1 MTQYSGF
8 VKRHPELASAAA
20 AGLQFTHREYVRW
33 GMPLMGIF
41 LVLGT
46 VYIAVLVG

>member
-1 MTQYSGF
+1 MNQYSSF

-33 GMPLMGIF
+33 GLPLMGIF
-41 LVLGT
+41 LALST
-46 VYIAVLVG
+46 VYIAVLAG